1 VKRSRRPGS
10 KNGRK
15 PRLGVWLLGAHG
27 NVAVCAVAGA
37 RAVARGL
44 LPDDAGLVTEGEE
57 FRGLGLAPLGE
68 IVFGGHE
75 VRKTTAGREVEE
87 FDRRNGL
94 FPEALRRALAADLR
108 RYDTQVRPGVLRGAA
123 AAVRRDAS
131 KKVRADEDP
140 ARAVARVRRD
150 LRAFRTRNRL
160 DGVVAVNVAST
171 EPAPETLPACLR
183 SAAAFEEALRS
194 GRAGKVPAS
203 VLYAWAAV
211 EEGVPHVN
219 FTPSPGCGVPAVRER
234 ALARGVPHM
243 GRDGKTGETLL
254 KTALAPMF
262 VARRL
267 RVLSWAGY
275 NMLGNRDGLVLED
288 PASSR
293 AKLSDKDGALRRIL
307 RDPETH
313 TRVRIDYVPSL
324 DDWKT
329 AMDFIHFRGF
339 LGAKMALSFTWQGCD
354 SALAAPLVL
363 DLARLA
369 DLARRR
375 GEKGTLPWLAPFFKS
390 PLGVEEQDFGR
401 QVAGMMEKVREMTG
415 EPG

>member
-1 VKRSRRPGS
+1 MARKRAPARIRR
-10 KNGRK
+10 R

-75 VRKTTAGREVEE
+75 VRATKADREVEE

-108 RYDTQVRPGVLRGAA
+108 RYDSQVRSGVLRGAGA
-123 AAVRRDAS
+123 TVRRDAS
-131 KKVRADEDP
+131 KRVRADEDP

-150 LRAFRTRNRL
+150 LRAFRARNRL

-171 EPAPETLPACLR
+171 EPAPDTLPSCLR
-183 SAAAFEEALRS
+183 SAAALEEALRS

-267 RVLSWAGY
+267 RVLSWSGY

-288 PASSR
+288 PASGR
-293 AKLSDKDGALRRIL
+293 AKAADKDGALRRIL
-307 RDPETH
+307 RDPGMH

-401 QVAGMMEKVREMTG
+401 QVGMLREYVERG
-415 EPG
+415 NG